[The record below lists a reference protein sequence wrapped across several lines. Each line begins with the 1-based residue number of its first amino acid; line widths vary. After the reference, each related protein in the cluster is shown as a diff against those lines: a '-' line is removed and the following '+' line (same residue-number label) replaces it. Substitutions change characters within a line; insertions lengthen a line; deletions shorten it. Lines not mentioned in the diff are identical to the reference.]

1 MSKIW
6 LYIAVKWKIPP
17 HRLKYRLISTSSQDS
32 FSFKQV
38 GFQKMTKKWLK
49 TRLIIISSCFVL
61 FGLVIN
67 FSFYTPV
74 SAGVFSFMEDLLSS
88 KASAAIEESSENI
101 QNMALLQSNLN
112 PSSTPLKN
120 DVEVII
126 VDGSALL
133 TESGVEGTFANIE
146 ESHSSQIS
154 LYVVRRGDSLSE
166 IAKMFGV
173 SVNTI
178 KWANDISGS
187 IREGDKLVILPVSG
201 VNYTISK
208 GDTLQAVAKKFKAD
222 LDEIIKFND
231 IKLGETLAV
240 GTKIIIPDGEI
251 QTVVATKAT
260 SKLRGVGGIAYEGYY
275 TRPIVGGR
283 KSQGL
288 HGYNGVDIASSIGTP
303 ITASANGTVIVVR
316 PTGYNGGYGKYIVIT
331 HPNGTQTLYAHMNS
345 VSVVQG
351 QTVAQG
357 DVIGTLGNTGKSTG
371 PHIHFEIRGAKNPF

>member
-1 MSKIW
+1 
-6 LYIAVKWKIPP
+6 
-17 HRLKYRLISTSSQDS
+17 
-32 FSFKQV
+32 
-38 GFQKMTKKWLK
+38 
-49 TRLIIISSCFVL
+49 
-61 FGLVIN
+61 
-67 FSFYTPV
+67 
-74 SAGVFSFMEDLLSS
+74 
-88 KASAAIEESSENI
+88 
-101 QNMALLQSNLN
+101 
-112 PSSTPLKN
+112 
-120 DVEVII
+120 
-126 VDGSALL
+126 
-133 TESGVEGTFANIE
+133 
-146 ESHSSQIS
+146 
-154 LYVVRRGDSLSE
+154 
-166 IAKMFGV
+166 MFGV

-208 GDTLQAVAKKFKAD
+208 GDTLQGVAKKFKAD

-231 IKLGETLAV
+231 IKLGETLAI

-260 SKLRGVGGIAYEGYY
+260 SKLRGVGGLAFDGYY
-275 TRPIVGGR
+275 VRPIVGGR

-351 QTVAQG
+351 QTVVQG

-371 PHIHFEIRGAKNPF
+371 PHIHFEIRGANIKPPSGWFYISVFFCLYCRASRILFSSTIFLPSKSAMVRASFMTLWQERADRSRVFAARSSVFSAFSSISKKFCISRALISLFSFVSPFSNRLLCSFRAFRTWSRISPVVFLRSLLRIIFS